1 MWFCSIEVLT
11 YFAIQYIVTE
21 ITFPLKFQEL
31 SFGRILFQNDVYF
44 LELCILIMVAFFNLI
59 FYTHFAIF
67 PGVKLSAMNYSLP
80 DVDHMFRSTSLF
92 FFFFLDN
99 FKIHTDRFFF
109 FLNYFNFNVSCL
121 MKTIYVHKKYL
132 KYFICTKLRDG
143 KKLLEYICS
152 AKSSSQ
158 NQKFK
163 FHNEFPVRCWN
174 SLKESLH
181 PVIRDGVLTLL
192 AIRIGWIFS
201 WIVTD
206 SPAFFIDV
214 CKWQIQSSK
223 LNSLRLLALFKLRPP
238 DSWNNFI

>member
-1 MWFCSIEVLT
+1 
-11 YFAIQYIVTE
+11 
-21 ITFPLKFQEL
+21 
-31 SFGRILFQNDVYF
+31 
-44 LELCILIMVAFFNLI
+44 
-59 FYTHFAIF
+59 
-67 PGVKLSAMNYSLP
+67 
-80 DVDHMFRSTSLF
+80 
-92 FFFFLDN
+92 
-99 FKIHTDRFFF
+99 
-109 FLNYFNFNVSCL
+109 

-181 PVIRDGVLTLL
+181 PVIRDGLLTLL

-201 WIVTD
+201 LIVTD

-214 CKWQIQSSK
+214 CKWQIRSSK